1 MSDKP
6 YAMTHID
13 TVKSDSW
20 STAPNGSARCHD
32 FYTTEVYLQTW
43 TEGQY
48 AGYTY
53 KIEERYISPT
63 PEYRGQRIGASSTFH
78 AAP

>member
-6 YAMTHID
+6 YTMTEVGESKYD
-13 TVKSDSW
+13 NW

-32 FYTTEVYLQTW
+32 FYTAVTYRQEW

-48 AGYTY
+48 AGCVYRV
-53 KIEERYISPT
+53 IVRYISNT
-63 PEYRGQRIGASSTFH
+63 PDHKGQCIGSSSS
-78 AAP
+78 PWS